1 MRGSPEE
8 AQAAGP
14 LPATRSDG
22 FAGAWRAPT
31 LIALVSVL
39 LILALGELTRVR
51 LPAQRQLP
59 IQVERLLSDSDAL
72 PAGATGWVPVS
83 LPDRAPSIADAP
95 LQRAWY
101 RLSFTGG
108 SAPERLQA
116 LLLRRP
122 VAALRIHVNGTL
134 IGDSG
139 VDRRPLPVYRSDLRY
154 NLPPALWR
162 PQGME
167 VLVLSVSRQGRAGLG
182 EVLIADS
189 AELAAYKST
198 RNWIDKAIPG
208 HSVLISGVLAIAF
221 AAFWLVRRREEAFG
235 WLAAALVG
243 RALFTQ
249 LGIQQTPWFDW
260 PELYRCLIYF
270 SLLAFIYCELE
281 FSRVLLRLPGTRTE
295 RRVRLLFVLIA
306 GLLLALSLAH
316 SGSHVLV
323 GALLAVPA
331 ALGVGAIVVR
341 RLARHARA
349 HPDSLEVR
357 ALLVLAGILLLVG
370 LRDWLYDLHL
380 LGPDG
385 SGRFQH
391 FLTPVAFAVFGGM
404 LLRRHLAALD
414 AAESLN
420 RTLEARVAD
429 KTAELERTWQHIAAV
444 ERERARFEERDR
456 LMRDMHDG
464 VGGHLVQ
471 ALAMADAGQPIERVR
486 EAVQYSLD
494 DLRLLI
500 DASDIHVERLND
512 VYARFRE
519 RVARR
524 LATLGITLDWD
535 FTRMP
540 ELPRLAPERTIQ
552 LLRILQEL
560 LTNTVKHAGAR
571 YIRIDCQLL
580 TVTGAP
586 AQLMLDVADDGRG
599 FDPHRAAPGRGIDN
613 LRQRARQ
620 LGGTLHLDARPGGGC
635 HARVVIPL
643 ERDEV

>member
-1 MRGSPEE
+1 MRESPEVGS
-8 AQAAGP
+8 AGAA
-14 LPATRSDG
+14 LRHAL
-22 FAGAWRAPT
+22 AGAWRVPGVIV
-31 LIALVSVL
+31 LIAVL
-39 LILALGELTRVR
+39 LTLALDAFTRVR
-51 LPAQRQLP
+51 LPAPQQLP
-59 IQVERLLSDSDAL
+59 IRVERLLSDAEQP
-72 PAGATGWVPVS
+72 PAGATGWVPVT
-83 LPDRAPSIADAP
+83 LPDRAPLRAEAP

-101 RLSFTGG
+101 RLSFAGG
-108 SAPERLQA
+108 PAPARLQA

-122 VAALRIHVNGTL
+122 VAALRIHVDGTL

-139 VDRRPLPVYRSDLRY
+139 VDRRPLPIYRSDLRY
-154 NLPPALWR
+154 NIPPALWR
-162 PQGME
+162 AEGVE
-167 VLVLSVSRQGRAGLG
+167 VLVLSVSRQGQAGLG

-189 AELAAYKST
+189 AELAAYKSA
-198 RNWIDKAIPG
+198 RNWIDKTLPG
-208 HSVLISGVLAIAF
+208 HSVLISVVLAIAF
-221 AAFWLVRRREEAFG
+221 AAFWLARRREAAFA
-235 WLAAALVG
+235 WLAAALLL

-270 SLLAFIYCELE
+270 SLLGFIYCELE
-281 FSRVLLRLPGTRTE
+281 FSRVLLPLPGVRRE
-295 RRVRLLFVLIA
+295 RQVRLLFGLIA
-306 GLLLALSLAH
+306 ALLLLLSLLH
-316 SGSHVLV
+316 SSAYVLV

-331 ALGVGAIVVR
+331 ALVVGALIVW
-341 RLARHARA
+341 RLLRHARTQPPA
-349 HPDSLEVR
+349 LELH
-357 ALLVLAGILLLVG
+357 ALAILAGVMWLIGV
-370 LRDWLYDLHL
+370 RDWLYDLHL

-385 SGRFQH
+385 SGRYLH
-391 FLTPVAFAVFGGM
+391 YLTPVAFTVFGGM

-414 AAESLN
+414 AAELLN
-420 RTLEARVAD
+420 RTLEARVAA
-429 KTAELERTWQHIAAV
+429 KSAELERTWQHIATV

-524 LATLGITLDWD
+524 LTTLGIRLDWD
-535 FTRMP
+535 FTQMP

-571 YIRIDCQLL
+571 CIRIDCQLL
-580 TVTGAP
+580 TVAGAP

-599 FDPHRAAPGRGIDN
+599 FDPGRAAPGRGLDN
-613 LRQRARQ
+613 LRQRARL
-620 LGGTLHLDARPGGGC
+620 LGGTLHLTTRPGAGC
-635 HARVVIPL
+635 HARLVMPL
-643 ERDEV
+643 AADEV